1 MQNLINDYE
10 NFVVSTQKFPKE
22 VAKEYLVLGLVSE
35 AGEVAGVWKRVLRQD
50 PTNTDSEYVKEQML
64 QELGDVLWYVT
75 ALCLQNNI
83 SLEELI
89 LINTEKLAKR
99 LENNTI
105 KGKGDNR

>member
-1 MQNLINDYE
+1 MQKIINNYE
-10 NFVVSTQKFPKE
+10 EFVKSTQKFPRD
-22 VAKEYLVLGLVSE
+22 VANEYLVLGLASE
-35 AGEVAGVWKRVLRQD
+35 AGEVAGVWKRLLRQD
-50 PTNTDSEYVKEQML
+50 VSNVNHDDVREHML

-75 ALCLQNNI
+75 ALCLQNNT

-89 LINTEKLAKR
+89 MINTEKLAKR

>member
-10 NFVVSTQKFPKE
+10 NFVVSTQKFPKD

-50 PTNTDSEYVKEQML
+50 AANTDSEYVREQML

-75 ALCLQNNI
+75 ALCLQNNV

-89 LINTEKLAKR
+89 SINTEKLAKR

>member
-1 MQNLINDYE
+1 MQNSINDYE
-10 NFVVSTQKFPKE
+10 EFVKFTQKFPRD
-22 VAKEYLVLGLVSE
+22 VANEYLVLGLASE

-50 PTNTDSEYVKEQML
+50 LENKDSEYVREQML

-75 ALCLQNNI
+75 ALCLQNNT

-89 LINTEKLAKR
+89 MINTEKLAKR
-99 LENNTI
+99 LNNNTI

>member
-1 MQNLINDYE
+1 MQNSINDYE
-10 NFVVSTQKFPKE
+10 KFVLSTQKYPRD
-22 VAKEYLVLGLVSE
+22 VANEYLIMGLVSE
-35 AGEVAGVWKRVLRQD
+35 AGEVAGVWKRFLRQD
-50 PTNTDSEYVKEQML
+50 ISNLKKSDIEEQLL

-89 LINTEKLAKR
+89 AINTEKLAKR

>member
-10 NFVVSTQKFPKE
+10 NFVVSTQKFPKD
-22 VAKEYLVLGLVSE
+22 VANEYLVLGLVSE

-50 PTNTDSEYVKEQML
+50 ATTKDLKHVRDQML

-89 LINTEKLAKR
+89 SINTEKLTKR
-99 LENNTI
+99 LKNNTI
-105 KGKGDNR
+105 QGKGDNR